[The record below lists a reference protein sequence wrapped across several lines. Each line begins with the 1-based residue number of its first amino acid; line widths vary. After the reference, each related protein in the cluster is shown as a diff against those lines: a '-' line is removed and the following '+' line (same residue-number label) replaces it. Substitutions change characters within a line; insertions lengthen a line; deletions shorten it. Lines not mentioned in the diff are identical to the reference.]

1 MIVRRA
7 ELSDIPAV
15 AALERAAGAV
25 GGGVVQAVR
34 SLQVVGVHGKPDSL
48 VGRTVGGRVS

>member
-15 AALERAAGAV
+15 AALERAEILGGKLGLFPSAV
-25 GGGVVQAVR
+25 H
-34 SLQVVGVHGKPDSL
+34 L
-48 VGRTVGGRVS
+48 

>member
-15 AALERAAGAV
+15 AALERGNGGNVGKLRSANDHVPCASAQFLPQPASAV
-25 GGGVVQAVR
+25 SG
-34 SLQVVGVHGKPDSL
+34 
-48 VGRTVGGRVS
+48 TV